1 MHSKN
6 HLKQQSTGQVVL
18 LNVYE
23 GSGGII
29 LLTSSHES
37 SVNPLSVSL
46 SDATIAGPL
55 WKVKESFGLPQYL
68 CMRGGCAW
76 EGKIQNTKP

>member
-18 LNVYE
+18 LSVW
-23 GSGGII
+23 GSGAII
-29 LLTSSHES
+29 LLTSSYES

-46 SDATIAGPL
+46 SDATIAEPL

-68 CMRGGCAW
+68 CMRGGYAW
-76 EGKIQNTKP
+76 EGKI